1 MVKLT
6 IKLAIVALIANALYQ
21 TVPYYY
27 TNWQFQDALKE
38 LATYP
43 GHPSTTTLPA
53 VQLKAERIAKAHGL
67 PLTRDDFDI
76 KLATPGSSK
85 TTTIDVSYEV
95 VMKPIPGRP
104 MPHLFAL
111 HVEGDPPRFGSL
123 GP

>member
-1 MVKLT
+1 MVKVT

-27 TNWQFQDALKE
+27 THWQFQDAMKE

-43 GHPSTTTLPA
+43 GHQARLPA
-53 VQLKAERIAKAHGL
+53 VLQKAERIAREHGL
-67 PLTRDDFDI
+67 ELTKEDFDI
-76 KLATPGSSK
+76 KLAGPGNSK

-104 MPHLFAL
+104 MPHVFAV
-111 HVEGDPPRFGSL
+111 HVQGAPPRFGSL
-123 GP
+123 TP